1 MEWPGKEGVQAGPL
15 DRVQVGRA
23 GVQAESKLTAQP
35 ARAMLGGRPVVP
47 AGTPNDPGLL
57 GARVVQGLL
66 GYWGCCWSSK
76 VW

>member
-1 MEWPGKEGVQAGPL
+1 MFMPPANLAQA
-15 DRVQVGRA
+15 
-23 GVQAESKLTAQP
+23 
-35 ARAMLGGRPVVP
+35 VP
-47 AGTPNDPGLL
+47 ASELSVGPGDVEERPGTPNDPGLF